1 MRRLKHGD
9 PERGAVAPMTA
20 MLMVALLGMTAFA
33 VDVAMMYSE
42 HAQLQNG
49 ADSSAIGIAQACAKS
64 AGSADCV
71 SPASTAT
78 TLAGLNALD
87 GVSNAP
93 VATVNLATG
102 TVDVTTQSR
111 NVSGDNHFSLVFAR
125 ALGVQTA
132 DIKATA
138 QAKFGGFSATDAI
151 PLTFS
156 QCEADPGFTK
166 GLQFFPVHG
175 TKLSD
180 DPDYACKHQSSSG
193 FELPGGFGWLKH
205 PGTTCSIH
213 IDVDSPWVEANEGND
228 FDSTCSSAFASWE
241 AKLKAGKPV
250 ELLIPIFETACPV
263 KKGMGTNPCASSPYK
278 KSFKIEAFAQIS
290 LRGWH
295 LTGGGPTYMTS
306 DASALQKSLGLKNSD
321 TGLFGTF
328 IKKVSLTEAATLG
341 GPTTYGALGVQLTE

>member
-1 MRRLKHGD
+1 MWRLKHDD

-49 ADSSAIGIAQACAKS
+49 ADSSAMGIAQACATN
-64 AGSADCV
+64 AGSADCAGPT
-71 SPASTAT
+71 SAAT
-78 TLAGLNALD
+78 SLAGLNALD

-93 VATVNLATG
+93 VATVNLSTG

-111 NVSGDNHFSLVFAR
+111 NTSGDNHFSLVFAR

-132 DIKATA
+132 DIKASA
-138 QAKFGGFSATDAI
+138 RAKFGGFSATDAI

-156 QCEADPGFTK
+156 QCESDPAFTK

-175 TKLSD
+175 TTLAD
-180 DPDYACKHQSSSG
+180 DPKYTCKHKSSSG

-205 PGTTCSIH
+205 PGSTCNVH
-213 IDVDSPWVEANEGND
+213 LDIDDPWIEANEGAD
-228 FDSTCSSAFASWE
+228 FDSTCASAFASWE

-250 ELLIPIFETACPV
+250 QLLIPIFDTACPL
-263 KKGMGTNPCASSPYK
+263 KKGKGTNPCALSPYT

-295 LTGGGPTYMTS
+295 LTGGGTDYMTS
-306 DASALQKSLGLKNSD
+306 DAAALQSSLKLKNSD
-321 TGLFGTF
+321 TGLYGTF